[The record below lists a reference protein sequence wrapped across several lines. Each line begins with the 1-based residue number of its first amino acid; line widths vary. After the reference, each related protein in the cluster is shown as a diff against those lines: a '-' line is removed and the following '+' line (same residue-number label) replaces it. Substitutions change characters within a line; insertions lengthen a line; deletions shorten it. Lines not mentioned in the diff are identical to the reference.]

1 MQNCGDDLKCMGKIH
16 LEYSNLDYSRNKEFL
31 SSAADCLF
39 GNCTEFDKINYT
51 FRETET
57 NSGNVQYNVEDLFL
71 LQPKESVFH
80 TYETDPISGKP
91 VNVIFGSQDGYQKY
105 VNPTIGY
112 EYVFDANKG
121 NHLVTS
127 PLNVG
132 TYNFYNKSLDS
143 YNGFK
148 FSYKIVEGEYTVGGL
163 QEGHYGVIQ
172 KEVQK
177 AIVRGFNTIP
187 CRYVIWSALRAKA
200 QDKESREFVLGPEVV
215 GSAMTHKVPSLL
227 GSTFYLES
235 ATGKA
240 KDSEETF
247 RYVKAH
253 FESGIDAELNLP
265 FVAKCRVLEDAY
277 PALKAVFKK
286 GYVPCVAGKSGLERY
301 FEVEEE
307 ILKEYSLD

>member
-1 MQNCGDDLKCMGKIH
+1 MPQTSLIYGPSGVGKTSQLFRLVRYLLKK
-16 LEYSNLDYSRNKEFL
+16 
-31 SSAADCLF
+31 A
-39 GNCTEFDKINYT
+39 
-51 FRETET
+51 RETQPNAKARLIHADGGGYAPFEQ
-57 NSGNVQYNVEDLFL
+57 SGYISKGYVD
-71 LQPKESVFH
+71 VFDIKYRQEMIAD
-80 TYETDPISGKP
+80 TRRLSEGKWP
-91 VNVIFGSQDGYQKY
+91 VKNRKGELEFSASAYSQDWS
-105 VNPTIGY
+105 
-112 EYVFDANKG
+112 EYPVLVIEGLTSIAN
-121 NHLVTS
+121 NLIFHLADQEA
-127 PLNVG
+127 G
-132 TYNFYNKSLDS
+132 A
-143 YNGFK
+143 GFK

-187 CRYVIWSALRAKA
+187 CKYVIWSALRAKA

-235 ATGKA
+235 AVGKV